1 MTYLLYSYIRPRE
14 YEGTLLLN
22 RRICQAVYV
31 RRTLQMNLLSLT
43 REHWPKVREIYLAGI
58 ASGDAT
64 FETAAPSWEQWD
76 AAHLKFARLIVCRD
90 TEVKGWAALG
100 RVSARKA
107 YEGVAEGR
115 VYVAADCPSQG
126 YGKELLKGLVAGS
139 ENHAIWTLQASIFP
153 ENVASITL
161 HRTSGFREVGRRERI
176 AKLNGVWRTTV
187 LMERRSIV
195 VGTM

>member
-1 MTYLLYSYIRPRE
+1 
-14 YEGTLLLN
+14 
-22 RRICQAVYV
+22 
-31 RRTLQMNLLSLT
+31 MNLLSLT
-43 REHWPKVREIYLAGI
+43 RKHWPKVREIYLAGI
-58 ASGDAT
+58 ASGHAT
-64 FETAAPSWEQWD
+64 FETAAPSWEEWD
-76 AAHLKFARLIVCRD
+76 AAHLNFARLIVCRD
-90 TEVKGWAALG
+90 TEVKGWAALS

-107 YEGVAEGR
+107 YEGVAEVS
-115 VYVAADCPSQG
+115 VYVAADCRGQG

-161 HRTSGFREVGRRERI
+161 HRTAGFREVGRRERI

-195 VGTM
+195 VGTI